1 MVEAVRHTYGFAPFG
16 ALPKCPIP
24 PLPAREFKFRGVLP
38 NLNFLTGWSG
48 TMPSWAE
55 G

>member
-1 MVEAVRHTYGFAPFG
+1 MREAVSTRTALPLSA
-16 ALPKCPIP
+16 ALPKCQIP